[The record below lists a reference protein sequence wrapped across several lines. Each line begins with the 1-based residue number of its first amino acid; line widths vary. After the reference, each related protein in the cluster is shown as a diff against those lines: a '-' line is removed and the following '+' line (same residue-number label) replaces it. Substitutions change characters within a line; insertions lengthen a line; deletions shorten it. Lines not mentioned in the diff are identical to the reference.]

1 MPHHDADANKISLAL
16 ELLTEHGFDRLADAI
31 QILMN
36 EAMLLERSD
45 YLDAA
50 PYERAES
57 RRGYANG
64 FKPKR
69 VASRVGE
76 LTLRIPQVR
85 EAAEDGER
93 FYPNALERGERG
105 ERALKLAIAEMYI
118 NGVSTRRVKKVT
130 EELCGLKITSSQ
142 VSRAT
147 QLLDDEISAWRSRS
161 IGACPYLVL
170 DARYEKVRI
179 GGSVVSAAVL
189 VAMAVREDG
198 KRSIVGVSVATSEAE
213 VHWRE
218 FLQSLVL
225 RGLHG
230 VQLTT
235 SDDHPGIKAALSAV
249 LPGVAWQRCQCHM
262 QRNAQSHVAKVVMRK
277 EVAEDLR
284 SIFNAPTLADA
295 NQIIK
300 TVVAKH
306 QDSEPKVAAW
316 IEDNIHEGLAILQL
330 PSNHRKRLRTSNAVE
345 RLNKELKRRTRVAG
359 LFPNEA
365 SLLRLATALAMEVSE
380 DWESGTVYLTME
392 AQ

>member
-1 MPHHDADANKISLAL
+1 MPHHEADANKISLVL
-16 ELLTEHGFDRLADAI
+16 ELLTEHGFDRLAEAI
-31 QILMN
+31 QILLN
-36 EAMLLERSD
+36 EAMLIERSD
-45 YLDAA
+45 YLNAA

-76 LTLRIPQVR
+76 LELRIPQVR
-85 EAAEDGER
+85 EAAEGGER

-118 NGVSTRRVKKVT
+118 NGVSTRRVQRVT

-147 QLLDDEISAWRSRS
+147 QLLDEEISSWRSRP

-179 GGSVVSAAVL
+179 GGSVVTAAVL

-230 VQLTT
+230 VRLFT
-235 SDDHPGIKAALSAV
+235 SDDHPGIKAALASV
-249 LPGVAWQRCQCHM
+249 FPGVAWQRCQCHM
-262 QRNAQSHVAKVVMRK
+262 QRNAQSYVSKIVMK
-277 EVAEDLR
+277 KDVAEDLR
-284 SIFNAPTLADA
+284 SIFNAPTMADA
-295 NQIIK
+295 EQIIK
-300 TVVAKH
+300 TVVVKY
-306 QDSEPKVAAW
+306 QDSEPRVAAW
-316 IEDNIHEGLAILQL
+316 IEENIHEGLAVLQS
-330 PSNHRKRLRTSNAVE
+330 PASHRRRLRTSNAVE
-345 RLNKELKRRTRVAG
+345 RLNKEIKRRTRVAG

-365 SLLRLATALAMEVSE
+365 ALLRLVTALAMEVSE
-380 DWESGTVYLTME
+380 DWEAGRQYLTME
-392 AQ
+392 QA